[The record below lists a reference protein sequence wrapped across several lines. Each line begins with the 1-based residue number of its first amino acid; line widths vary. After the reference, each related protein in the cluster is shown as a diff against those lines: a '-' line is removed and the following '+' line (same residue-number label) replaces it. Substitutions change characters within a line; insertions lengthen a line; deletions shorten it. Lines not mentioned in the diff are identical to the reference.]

1 MPLDD
6 AETSSGGTALYRL
19 DDFLSVPR
27 PPLPAPPRLP
37 DSPPRLEEAVLSLPL
52 ASEEHYTLIP
62 TRSDREGQQL
72 PSPAQKRWFWAFKR
86 VVLLRRQERYPRT
99 LPFPRIPLSGDTS
112 TPPQPKTRWPRLRF
126 DPATSAR
133 LFAICRQEG
142 ISPSASFSSEY
153 RCIPDPSDAHDCRSC
168 QVCFFTP

>member
-1 MPLDD
+1 MPID
-6 AETSSGGTALYRL
+6 ASAPSSGGTTLYRL
-19 DDFLSVPR
+19 DELLSVPT

-37 DSPPRLEEAVLSLPL
+37 DPPPRLEALCLPL
-52 ASEEHYTLIP
+52 ASEEHYPIVP
-62 TRSDREGQQL
+62 TRSDRDGQQL
-72 PSPAQKRWFWAFKR
+72 PSPARRRWFWAFKR

-99 LPFPRIPLSGDTS
+99 LPFPRISLGGDAP

-142 ISPSASFSSEY
+142 ISPSASFRFVVSLHS
-153 RCIPDPSDAHDCRSC
+153 PDLTNAHYCRSC